1 MSRARELYRGILWLG
16 VVSAITLPLI
26 VLTQPARYDDG
37 VLLSIVLLGVL
48 FLTSALVAWLAVQ
61 LGIGRRVEIG
71 ETVIIQSAVRRGLV
85 VGAGAVTALVLQL
98 LRVITPIDGLLI
110 AVFVLVLDLY
120 LASRSAVA

>member
-1 MSRARELYRGILWLG
+1 MSRTRELYRGILWLG

-37 VLLSIVLLGVL
+37 LMLSVVLVGIL
-48 FLTSALVAWLAVQ
+48 FLTAATIAWLAVQ
-61 LGIGRRVEIG
+61 LGLSRRVELG
-71 ETVIIQSAVRRGLV
+71 ETVIIQSAVRFGLV
-85 VGAGAVTALVLQL
+85 AGAGTVGALILQL

-110 AVFVLVLDLY
+110 AVFVIVLDLY